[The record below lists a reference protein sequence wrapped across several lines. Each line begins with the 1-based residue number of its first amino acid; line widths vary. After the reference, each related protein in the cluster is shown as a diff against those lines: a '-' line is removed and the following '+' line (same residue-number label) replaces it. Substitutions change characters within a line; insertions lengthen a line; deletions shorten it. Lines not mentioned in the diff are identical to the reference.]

1 MVNEGDSTRYKSQ
14 QLLPSNTTSLAKE
27 DNISSITTINNSNI
41 YSHQK
46 NILRFRDKVPQ
57 FL

>member
-1 MVNEGDSTRYKSQ
+1 MRATALTTKVNK
-14 QLLPSNTTSLAKE
+14 LLPSNTTSLAKE

-41 YSHQK
+41 YAHQK